1 MEMTTPNN
9 EQAIMSRIMKLLERA
24 EHPGTP
30 EAEAQACRDK
40 AEAMMAQ
47 HQIDRMDL
55 TPEERSKIV
64 CDVWDLNVGGS
75 KGGYNYEYASQV
87 TSLLLSV
94 LEHCGIRV
102 NRKYEYAR
110 TDKGTDFTTRRIK
123 VVGFPEDISY
133 AERIWFRVYKEFIS
147 NLAPKW
153 DPKVSLGENAYNFVT
168 AGLEWQDMVKLA
180 RTAGDDRIPEPEVD
194 QWGKFIPG
202 NRPLVKGIALIRD
215 AYKAECAERGVA
227 YAYRK
232 GSQLRVASRNSFAQ
246 SFNSTIRHRLDEM
259 REKAAE
265 TVSDKDKFALALVDT
280 KEQVDAEFYRLFP
293 EYDPAVRQRMRETEE
308 FEAACRWAAL
318 SPEEQQKVLKEQAAE
333 EARWARRASRAR
345 ANYGRVRTSNRDK
358 LDHAAWERG
367 RATAQKVNLRDDG
380 EVKDQRRK
388 GIK

>member
-9 EQAIMSRIMKLLERA
+9 EQAVMSRIMKLLERA

-55 TPEERSKIV
+55 TPEERSKII

-87 TSLLLSV
+87 TSLLLTV

-110 TDKGTDFTTRRIK
+110 SENGTDFATRRIK

-133 AERIWFRVYKEFIS
+133 AERIWFRVYKEFVG

-153 DPKVSLGENAYNFVT
+153 DPKLSLGENAYNFVS
-168 AGLEWQDMVKLA
+168 AGLEWQDQVKLA

-194 QWGKFIPG
+194 HWGKYVPG
-202 NRPLVKGIALIRD
+202 NRPLVKGIAMIRD
-215 AYKAECAERGVA
+215 AYKAECVKRGEP

-246 SFNSTIRHRLDEM
+246 SFASTIRHRLDEM
-259 REKAAE
+259 RAKATE
-265 TVSDKDKFALALVDT
+265 TVSDKDKFSLALRDT

-293 EYDPAVRQRMRETEE
+293 EYDPEVRRRMRETEE

-318 SPEEQQKVLKEQAAE
+318 SPEEQAKVLKDQAAE
-333 EARWARRASRAR
+333 EKRWARRASRAR
-345 ANYGRVRTSNRDK
+345 SNYGRVRESNRDK
-358 LDHAAWERG
+358 LDRAAWERG

-380 EVKDQRRK
+380 EVKDQSRK

>member
-1 MEMTTPNN
+1 MTTPNN
-9 EQAIMSRIMKLLERA
+9 EQAVMNRIMKLLERA

-30 EAEAQACRDK
+30 AAEAQACREK
-40 AEAMMAQ
+40 ADAMMAQ

-55 TPEERSKIV
+55 TPEERSKII

-87 TSLLLSV
+87 TSLLLTV

-102 NRKYEYAR
+102 NRKFDYTKREDGS
-110 TDKGTDFTTRRIK
+110 TNWSVRRVK
-123 VVGFPEDISY
+123 VVGFPEDIGY
-133 AERIWFRVYKEFIS
+133 AERIWFRVYKEFVS

-153 DPKVSLGENAYNFVT
+153 DPKVSLGENAYNFVA

-180 RTAGDDRIPEPEVD
+180 RTAGDERIPEPEVD
-194 QWGKFIPG
+194 QWGKYVPG
-202 NRPLVKGIALIRD
+202 NRPLVKGIAMIRG
-215 AYKAECAERGVA
+215 AYKAECAERGEA
-227 YAYRK
+227 YSYRK

-246 SFNSTIRHRLDEM
+246 SFGSTIRHRLDDM
-259 REKAAE
+259 RAKANDV
-265 TVSDKDKFALALVDT
+265 VSDKDKFALALVDT

-318 SPEEQQKVLKEQAAE
+318 SPEEQQKVLKEQKAE
-333 EARWARRASRAR
+333 EARWQRRSSRAR
-345 ANYGRVRTSNRDK
+345 ANYGRVRENNRDR

-367 RATAQKVNLRDDG
+367 RKVAGNVNLRDDG
-380 EVKDQRRK
+380 EVKDHGRK

>member
-1 MEMTTPNN
+1 MTTPNDK
-9 EQAIMSRIMKLLERA
+9 AVMSRIMKLLERA

-30 EAEAQACRDK
+30 AAEAQACREK

-47 HQIDRMDL
+47 HQIDRMEL
-55 TPEERSKIV
+55 APEERSKII

-75 KGGYNYEYASQV
+75 KGNYNYEYAAQV
-87 TSLLLSV
+87 TNLLLTV

-102 NRKYEYAR
+102 NRKYEYAKR
-110 TDKGTDFTTRRIK
+110 DDGSTDFTTRQIK

-133 AERIWFRVYKEFIS
+133 AERIWFRVYKEFVG
-147 NLAPKW
+147 NLAPRW
-153 DPKVSLGENAYNFVT
+153 DPKISLGANAYSFVS
-168 AGLEWQDMVKLA
+168 AGMEWLDLIKLA
-180 RTAGDDRIPEPEVD
+180 RSAGDDRIPEPLTD
-194 QWGKFIPG
+194 ARGRYLPG
-202 NRPLVKGIALIRD
+202 VENKPLGRGLNLLRN
-215 AYKAECAERGVA
+215 AYKAECAERGEA

-246 SFNSTIRHRLDEM
+246 SFASTIRHRLDEM
-259 REKAAE
+259 RDKAKE
-265 TVSDKDKFALALVDT
+265 TVSDRDKFALALVDT

-345 ANYGRVRTSNRDK
+345 ANYGRVRTSNRDR

-367 RATAQKVNLRDDG
+367 RKTAQNVNLRDDG
-380 EVKDQRRK
+380 EVKDHGRK